1 MSTEC
6 PNCHTINTSDSRF
19 CKNCASP
26 LSPPE
31 EILASPTRTLETPV
45 KELTRGT
52 TFAGRY
58 EFIEVLGRGGMGK
71 VYKVFDKKI
80 NDEVAIKILKPEI
93 SDDEKIIERF
103 SNELKLARKIIHK
116 NVGRMYDINEEDGTH
131 FITMEYV
138 PGEDLKSFIRRVG
151 HLPAG
156 KSISIA
162 KQVCEGLI
170 EAHRLGVI
178 HRDLKPSNIMI
189 DLEGNARIMDFGI
202 ARSLKTKGL
211 TSTGVMVGT
220 PEYMS
225 PEQVEGKEID
235 RRSDIYSLGVILFE
249 MLTGKAPF
257 SGETPYS
264 IAFKHKTEPPP
275 DPKELNLQIPQKLS
289 QVILKCME
297 KDKEER
303 YQKVE
308 ELFSDLTQTEKGI
321 PTTERVVPKKKPST
335 LKAKRVS
342 IGSKKVLIP
351 VLVVVFLAILVAA
364 ALWVFR
370 GGEPLHV
377 AEPISVMV
385 VDFQNLTGESV
396 FDGALEQALCAR
408 LRDIPF
414 ILEAYSP
421 PQVRQMASRIGALV
435 EPKPDPQSGDLAE
448 AERDLDMAKADLKK
462 AEFEYNRMK
471 KLFSNN
477 MISRQEFDEVEN
489 KFEKLQIKTKD
500 AQKRVDAIKEGRAKV
515 ADRPVETASKL
526 SFEGRI
532 DNAQIRQIGQNM
544 EVDIMIYGVIKRE
557 EKGYSIS
564 VIASNVDNY
573 LQIAKISETIKT
585 KAKWEKSISRITS
598 GLRSKLQEHLLT
610 YASLEAMSAYAR
622 AEELVA
628 AGNFQDAI
636 QEYQHA
642 IQKDPDLSL
651 AYVGLSAAYR
661 NLGDFE
667 KSGEYLNMA
676 YARRGQ
682 LPERDRDRVYSLKQ
696 QAQKQQA
703 DIPFPTIEPI
713 SILVADF
720 QNQTGEPVFE
730 GAIEQFLAVGLEKSS
745 FIDTFNRA
753 SARSTARR
761 LSGKKEGK
769 LGLEE
774 SRLVSLKAGIDS
786 VVSGSIK
793 KGDEG
798 YDIHVWMENP
808 ETEEKIVET
817 VSTIK
822 SKEELPKAMSI
833 LSSQLVSSL
842 GPAPLDTSKIVLAP
856 LDSTQIVLGKIF
868 TTSSLEAMKAY
879 ARAEEL
885 IGQYEYDEAIEQYQI
900 AIDEDPDFG
909 SAYVGLA
916 TIYSNRRQNQEADKY
931 YKEALARIDRMP
943 EREKYRTLSAYFFK
957 KRDFKKAIE
966 YNSTL
971 VEKFPADLPG
981 NTNLGLAYY
990 FMRNM
995 NKAVEQGLRAINL
1008 RPGNVNL
1015 YYNLIWYAIGA
1026 GDFELAREYADKVL
1040 VISPGRQIC
1049 MYYGSVA
1056 LIELLQGNPEKA
1068 VEAYRPIEAWGSAPA
1083 SIAKTGSADLAL
1095 YEGRLSDAKKI
1106 LEKGIEEDRK
1116 FGFAAAA
1123 RKLVMLAELQ
1133 FSLGEKELAL
1143 EAVEEA
1149 VEESDRLEII
1159 FPAAQMYEQSG
1170 QEEKAKALA
1179 AKLSQI
1185 IEAESRAYSKLI
1197 EGDIQLG
1204 KEDIEGAIRLYQ
1216 EAQNLLDTWHV
1227 RLALGK
1233 AYLKGELYSEALS
1246 EFEECLERKGE
1257 AVVMFLNDIATSRYL
1272 PQIYYYLGRAQE
1284 GMGSPSASE
1293 SYRKFLKIKEKGEAD
1308 WMVEDA
1314 RRRLSK

>member
-1 MSTEC
+1 MSTKC
-6 PNCHTINTSDSRF
+6 PNCQTDNTSDSRF
-19 CKNCASP
+19 CKSCAAP
-26 LSPPE
+26 LLPSE
-31 EILASPTRTLETPV
+31 EISASPTRTLETPV
-45 KELTRGT
+45 RDLTRGT

-58 EFIEVLGRGGMGK
+58 EFIEELGRGGMGK

-103 SNELKLARKIIHK
+103 SNELKLARKIVHK
-116 NVGRMYDINEEDGTH
+116 NVGRMYDINDEDGTH

-138 PGEDLKSFIRRVG
+138 PGEDLKSFIKRVG

-162 KQVCEGLI
+162 KQVCEGLV
-170 EAHRLGVI
+170 EAHRLGVV

-189 DLEGNARIMDFGI
+189 DREGNARIMDFGI

-275 DPKELNLQIPQKLS
+275 DPKEMNVQIPEKLS
-289 QVILKCME
+289 RVILKCME
-297 KDKEER
+297 KAKEER
-303 YQKVE
+303 YQKAE
-308 ELFSDLTQTEKGI
+308 ELFSDLAQIEKAI
-321 PTTERVVPKKKPST
+321 PTTERVIPKKKPKT
-335 LKAKRVS
+335 LKKKRVS

-351 VLVVVFLAILVAA
+351 ALVVIFLAILVAA
-364 ALWVFR
+364 ALWIFR
-370 GGEPLHV
+370 GGEPMLV

-385 VDFQNLTGESV
+385 VDFQNMTGESV
-396 FDGALEQALCAR
+396 FDGALEQALCAQ
-408 LRDIPF
+408 LRDMPF
-414 ILEAYSP
+414 ISNAYSP
-421 PQVRQMASRIGALV
+421 PQVRQLASRIGALV
-435 EPKPDPQSGDLAE
+435 KAKPDPQSNDLAK
-448 AERDLDMAKADLKK
+448 AERELEMSKVDLKK

-477 MISRQEFDEVEN
+477 MASRQEFDEAEN
-489 KFEKLQIKTKD
+489 EFEKLQIRVKA
-500 AQKRVDAIKEGRAKV
+500 AQERLDSIKEGRARI
-515 ADRPVETASKL
+515 ADRPVETARKL
-526 SFEGRI
+526 SFERRI
-532 DNAQIRQIGQNM
+532 DVAQIRQIGQNM

-564 VIASNVDNY
+564 VTASKVDTY

-585 KAKWEKSISRITS
+585 KAKWEKSISRIAS

-610 YASLEAMSAYAR
+610 AASLEAMSAYAR

-628 AGNFQDAI
+628 EGNFQGAI
-636 QEYQHA
+636 QEYHHA

-661 NLGDFE
+661 HVGDFE

-682 LPERDRDRVYSLKQ
+682 LPERDRDRIYSLKQ

-703 DIPFPTIEPI
+703 GIPFPTIEPI
-713 SILVADF
+713 SVLVSDF
-720 QNQTGEPVFE
+720 RNETEEPIFD
-730 GAIEQFLAVGLEKSS
+730 GALEQFLTVGLEKSS

-774 SRLVSLKAGIDS
+774 SRLVSRRAGIDS

-793 KGDEG
+793 KSDKG
-798 YDIHVWMENP
+798 YDINGWLEDPV
-808 ETEEKIVET
+808 TKEKIVEN
-817 VSTIK
+817 VLTIK
-822 SKEELPKAMSI
+822 SKEELPMAMNI

-842 GPAPLDTSKIVLAP
+842 GPAPLDSTKIVLGNI
-856 LDSTQIVLGKIF
+856 L
-868 TTSSLEAMKAY
+868 TTSSVEAMKAY

-885 IGQYEYDEAIEQYQI
+885 MGQYKYDEAIEQYQI
-900 AIDEDPDFG
+900 AIDIDPDFG

-916 TIYSNRRQNQEADKY
+916 TIYSNRRQNQGAEKY
-931 YKEALARIDRMP
+931 YKEALARIERMP
-943 EREKYRTLSAYFFK
+943 EREKYRTLGAYFFRQ
-957 KRDFKKAIE
+957 RDFKKAIE

-971 VEKFPADLPG
+971 VEKYPADLSG

-990 FMRNM
+990 FTRNM
-995 NKAVEQGLRAINL
+995 KKAVEQGLRTIDL
-1008 RPGNVNL
+1008 RPGNVGL
-1015 YYNLIWYAIGA
+1015 YYQLIWYAIGA
-1026 GDFELAREYADKVL
+1026 GDFELARQYAEKVSE
-1040 VISPGRQIC
+1040 ISPGRQVC
-1049 MYYGSVA
+1049 PFYSSLA
-1056 LIELLQGNPEKA
+1056 LIELLQGRPEKA
-1068 VEAYRPIEAWGSAPA
+1068 AEAYRTTETWGSAPA
-1083 SIAKTGSADLAL
+1083 SFTKTGLADLAL

-1106 LEKGIEEDRK
+1106 LEKGIEENRK
-1116 FGFAAAA
+1116 FGSAA
-1123 RKLVMLAELQ
+1123 RKLIMLAELQ

-1149 VEESDRLEII
+1149 VKESDRLEII
-1159 FPAAQMYEQSG
+1159 FPAAQMYVQAG

-1179 AKLSQI
+1179 AKMSKIPEVDFQ
-1185 IEAESRAYSKLI
+1185 AYSKLI
-1197 EGDIQLG
+1197 EGDIQLR
-1204 KEDIEGAIRLYQ
+1204 KDDFEGAVRLYM
-1216 EAQNLLDTWHV
+1216 EAQNLLNTWHG
-1227 RLALGK
+1227 RFALGK
-1233 AYLKGELYSEALS
+1233 AYIKNERYSQAVS
-1246 EFEECLERKGE
+1246 EFGACLERKGE
-1257 AVVMFLNDIATSRYL
+1257 AVVMFLNDIPTSRYL
-1272 PQIYYYLGRAQE
+1272 PQIYYYMGRALE
-1284 GMGSPSASE
+1284 GMGYASASE
-1293 SYRKFLKIKEKGEAD
+1293 SYREFLKIKEKGEAD

-1314 RRRLSK
+1314 RRRLSR

>member
-1 MSTEC
+1 MSTKC
-6 PNCHTINTSDSRF
+6 PNCQTDNTSDSRF
-19 CKNCASP
+19 CQNCASP
-26 LSPPE
+26 LPLSE
-31 EILASPTRTLETPV
+31 EMSASPTRTLETPV
-45 KELTRGT
+45 RELTRGT

-58 EFIEVLGRGGMGK
+58 EFIEELGRGGMGK

-103 SNELKLARKIIHK
+103 SNELKLARKIVHR
-116 NVGRMYDINEEDGTH
+116 NVGRMYDINDEDGTH

-138 PGEDLKSFIRRVG
+138 PGEDLKSFIKRVG
-151 HLPAG
+151 HLPTG
-156 KSISIA
+156 KAISIA
-162 KQVCEGLI
+162 KQVCEGLV
-170 EAHRLGVI
+170 EAHRLGVV

-275 DPKELNLQIPQKLS
+275 DPKELNVQIPEKLS
-289 QVILKCME
+289 RVILKCMG
-297 KDKEER
+297 KAKEER
-303 YQKVE
+303 YQKAE
-308 ELFSDLTQTEKGI
+308 ELFSDLTQIEKAI
-321 PTTERVVPKKKPST
+321 PTTEKVIPKKKPRT
-335 LKAKRVS
+335 LKKTRILKEKKVS
-342 IGSKKVLIP
+342 IGAKKALIP
-351 VLVVVFLAILVAA
+351 ALVVVFLAILVAA
-364 ALWVFR
+364 VLWIFR
-370 GGEPLHV
+370 GGEPMHV

-396 FDGALEQALCAR
+396 FDGALEQALCAS
-408 LRDIPF
+408 LRDMPF
-414 ILEAYSP
+414 ILNAYSP

-435 EPKPDPQSGDLAE
+435 KPKPDPQSNDLAK
-448 AERDLDMAKADLKK
+448 AERELEMAKVDLKK
-462 AEFEYNRMK
+462 AEFEYTRMK
-471 KLFSNN
+471 KLFNNN
-477 MISRQEFDEVEN
+477 MASRQEFDEAEN
-489 KFEKLQIKTKD
+489 EFEKLQIRTKD
-500 AQKRVDAIKEGRAKV
+500 AQERVDAIKEGRTKV
-515 ADRPVETASKL
+515 ADRPEETARKL
-526 SFEGRI
+526 SFEGRLDI
-532 DNAQIRQIGQNM
+532 NKIRQIGQNM

-557 EKGYSIS
+557 EKGYGIN

-585 KAKWEKSISRITS
+585 KAKWEKSINRIAS

-636 QEYQHA
+636 QEYQQA

-661 NLGDFE
+661 QVGDFE

-703 DIPFPTIEPI
+703 GTPFPTIEPI
-713 SILVADF
+713 SVLVSDF
-720 QNQTGEPVFE
+720 QNETGEPIFE
-730 GAIEQFLAVGLEKSS
+730 GTMEQFFSVGLEKSS

-774 SRLVSLKAGIDS
+774 SRLVSLRTGIDS

-808 ETEEKIVET
+808 ETEEKIVEN

-822 SKEELPKAMSI
+822 SKEELPMAMNI

-842 GPAPLDTSKIVLAP
+842 GSAPFDP
-856 LDSTQIVLGKIF
+856 TQIALGKVF
-868 TTSSLEAMKAY
+868 TTSSVEAMRAY
-879 ARAEEL
+879 DRAEEF
-885 IGQYEYDEAIEQYQI
+885 IGKYKYDEAIEQYLI
-900 AIDEDPDFG
+900 AINSDPDFG
-909 SAYVGLA
+909 RAYVGLA
-916 TIYSNRRQNQEADKY
+916 TIYSNRRQYQEAEKY
-931 YKEALARIDRMP
+931 YKEALARKDRMP
-943 EREKYRTLSAYFFK
+943 EREKYRTLGVYFFR

-971 VEKFPADLPG
+971 VEKFPADLTG

-990 FMRNM
+990 FTRNM
-995 NKAVEQGLRAINL
+995 NKAVEQGLRAIDL
-1008 RPGNVNL
+1008 RPGNYDLHNHM
-1015 YYNLIWYAIGA
+1015 IWYAIGA
-1026 GDFELAREYADKVL
+1026 GDLELARQYTEKVL
-1040 VISPGRQIC
+1040 EISPGRQVC
-1049 MYYGSVA
+1049 TFYSSLA
-1056 LIELLQGNPEKA
+1056 LIELLQGRPEKA
-1068 VEAYRPIEAWGSAPA
+1068 AEAYRTTEAWGSTPT
-1083 SIAKTGSADLAL
+1083 SIAKTGLADLAL
-1095 YEGRLSDAKKI
+1095 YEGRLSDANKI
-1106 LEKGIEEDRK
+1106 LEKAIEEDRK
-1116 FGFAAAA
+1116 LGFPA
-1123 RKLVMLAELQ
+1123 RKLIMLAELH
-1133 FSLGEKELAL
+1133 FSQGQSASAL

-1149 VEESDRLEII
+1149 VKESDRLDVI
-1159 FPAAQMYEQSG
+1159 FPAAQIYEQSG
-1170 QEEKAKALA
+1170 QVEKAKALA
-1179 AKLSQI
+1179 AKLSETP
-1185 IEAESRAYSKLI
+1185 EADFQAYSKLI

-1204 KEDIEGAIRLYQ
+1204 KDDFEGAVRLYM
-1216 EAQNLLDTWHV
+1216 EAQNLLNTWHG
-1227 RLALGK
+1227 RFALGK
-1233 AYLKGELYSEALS
+1233 AYLQNELPSQAVS
-1246 EFEECLERKGE
+1246 EFGACLERKGE
-1257 AVVMFLNDIATSRYL
+1257 AVTMFLNDVPTARYL
-1272 PQIYYYLGRAQE
+1272 PQIYYYMGRALE
-1284 GMGSPSASE
+1284 GMGNASASE
-1293 SYRKFLKIKEKGEAD
+1293 SYRDFLKIKEKGEAD

-1314 RRRLSK
+1314 RRRLSR